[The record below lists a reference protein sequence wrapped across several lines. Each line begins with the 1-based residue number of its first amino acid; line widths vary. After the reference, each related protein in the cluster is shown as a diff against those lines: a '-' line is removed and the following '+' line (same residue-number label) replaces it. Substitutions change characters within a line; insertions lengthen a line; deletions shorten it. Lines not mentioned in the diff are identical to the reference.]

1 MTDIP
6 ESPRRRLISAQT
18 SSTLQYPTLP
28 PLTASVEEWL
38 SRSRPTNMTSA
49 RLSDSPKSLSDS
61 WATLSV
67 SDLHSEDG
75 SHSEQTDTCSLIDQ
89 AIPDDVASL
98 DERYSSSDAEH
109 EDNQDEDSQDEEDD
123 GIDKQEVQCTDSAS
137 QELPALF
144 ASGGAAIDDSTI
156 TTKPSYPKTSD
167 SIEFVEPEMWPEI
180 ERVELKHTIRI
191 FEGAAASELKSRLP
205 YNSTD
210 SILMATVQQTMTKQS
225 LDLDKPFRV
234 LYIGH
239 PGFRNI
245 ILDKIG
251 DVLVSSSGT
260 RSEASSAESSRYH
273 VVPTSFGAGAIPTF
287 AELLPIHVQLVVDE
301 CLEATDDKHA
311 DRPSTLNLRFK
322 NRPSCTS
329 AWNGIDFGVSSTS
342 DWTLPDVAILF
353 VSKGDNESAVSTQ
366 RLAHTFLERHE
377 IPAMVISEEPMWTMA
392 GEMIPLNHDSLHT
405 CLESRHPLSGETAV
419 LRRYPIDLKTFES
432 ITAGQLNRNL
442 ASLVGLYPKRA
453 HKVAAQSHKPAQRG
467 ISVDFEKYTTQWL
480 PPAYATK
487 VREMSPTLRVA
498 TLSLISIIA
507 VSLGYL
513 AVQLLISLLAQC
525 IVGASISSASLPV
538 ASQVSSASIPTLDQ
552 VNQTPIAMLPSSS
565 VRLLHVP
572 SVGDSISDVRVS
584 TLSSPQTPGRADE
597 FEFQVVGD
605 CHVIIKPPPK
615 LASSKKH
622 PKFNISAQRQDKI
635 LSYELSTLF
644 DGVYTLKLN
653 REDAYGLVNLTITP
667 KTRRPV
673 NQTIILDFGTPWL
686 KISNWKR
693 AAQGITAQ
701 FAKDLHTAQ
710 TGLTEVYGRFSTDLQ
725 VLMGDVVK
733 KAHFLRR
740 DAESLRN
747 ESLSARNA
755 VLVRS
760 KQMSDA
766 LARNA
771 VQRLQIVSSA
781 LQMRTT
787 SVNKE
792 AKSFVHDAWA
802 RIESSAPKVDLRS
815 VMDRIRGARK
825 CEALDRAQS
834 RARYVMKIWSGKP
847 DDCSTLARSK

>member
-353 VSKGDNESAVSTQ
+353 VSKGDNESAVRTQ

-467 ISVDFEKYTTQWL
+467 ISVDLEKYTTQWL

-572 SVGDSISDVRVS
+572 SVGDSIPDVR
-584 TLSSPQTPGRADE
+584 LSA
-597 FEFQVVGD
+597 
-605 CHVIIKPPPK
+605 
-615 LASSKKH
+615 
-622 PKFNISAQRQDKI
+622 
-635 LSYELSTLF
+635 LF

-771 VQRLQIVSSA
+771 VQRLQIVCSA

-802 RIESSAPKVDLRS
+802 RLESSAPKVDLRS
-815 VMDRIRGARK
+815 VMDRMRGARK